1 MSTSSVYTG
10 FWINWSH
17 DATFGATITL
27 NQRDGGLLTAF
38 LAIFVSAAGASCW
51 KITSYAIHQCRASQH
66 YKDALH
72 HQQQAILCNT
82 DGPAAAL
89 WNFCQLPWYWRDHAI
104 RSLTRSLPLGLLA
117 ILNIAA
123 FGVAGIFSS
132 DVTKA
137 AGNEMLIKSPHC
149 GNLEVGKD
157 NASLPGSVAASSLDL
172 NDTLAA
178 TTYSRACYGNAGNAL
193 GCNQY
198 VRQQLHWTSDQNATC
213 PFSPELCIYGST
225 AAYEMDTGLLSTHED
240 LGINAAQSDRIQYRK
255 VTTCSP
261 VHTRGYVT
269 TFNDTNPTHLAYG
282 DLILEYNYGP
292 IPNVSNYT
300 YFYNT
305 HSVTDIEDYILTYAS
320 YIVYNLCPFH

>member
-1 MSTSSVYTG
+1 MSQMSASSIYTG

-17 DATFGATITL
+17 GATLGATITL

-51 KITSYAIHQCRASQH
+51 KITSYAIHQCRASQD

-82 DGPAAAL
+82 EGPAGAL
-89 WNFCQLPWYWRDHAI
+89 WDFCQLPWYWRDHAI
-104 RSLTRSLPLGLLA
+104 RSLARSLPLVLLA
-117 ILNIAA
+117 LLNIAT

-137 AGNEMLIKSPHC
+137 AGNETLITSSHC
-149 GNLEVGKD
+149 GYL
-157 NASLPGSVAASSLDL
+157 AVANNNDSFKVPVASSSPDL

-178 TTYSRACYGNAGNAL
+178 TTYSRACYGNTEDAL
-193 GCNQY
+193 RCNQY
-198 VRQQLHWTSDQNATC
+198 VRQQLHWTSNQNATC
-213 PFSPELCIYGST
+213 PFSPDLCIYGST
-225 AAYEMDTGLLSTHED
+225 AAYEMDTGLIDTHEH

-261 VHTRGYVT
+261 IHTRGYVT
-269 TFNDTNPTHLAYG
+269 TFNDTDPTHLAYG
-282 DLILEYNYGP
+282 DILLQYNYGP
-292 IPNVSNYT
+292 VVNVSNFT
-300 YFYNT
+300 YFYDT
-305 HSVTDIEDYILTYAS
+305 HSVTDIEDYILTYAFLTD
-320 YIVYNLCPFH
+320 YNL